1 MNTLSQL
8 LTHIREKNNNP
19 ELVDTLSE
27 SLQLAEQ
34 QAQEIQRLTQV
45 ISDIRERDARKKCL
59 CRGMG

>member
-45 ISDIRERDARKKCL
+45 ISDIRERNARKKCL